1 MCNFDPLEKR
11 MRIASSGKKV
21 RFAGLFLFLVGAAA
35 YSDASPADFDSF
47 VAVSSRT
54 SENTFREYDL
64 IRNDEGGDR
73 EFVRNEEAGA
83 IDHLSGALHWQF
95 DSGVFF
101 EVTAERGKGILEYR
115 GYDQVFQFIQLQTEY
130 VISNQSLSV
139 GRDFGKHA
147 AYIGIG
153 NRYRERNIINGKLYE
168 ELSWRYGLF
177 GMRKD
182 FHFGQRWQLNFNAE
196 LSVALDS
203 QLKVEFAGTF
213 DPIEIEPGQIAS
225 GLGGVE
231 LQYKFTPKFSISVGP
246 RYEFSLIT
254 ESDKYEKSRNNKV
267 QFLTHHPKTEYETIS
282 WQFTLMKHF

>member
-1 MCNFDPLEKR
+1 

-21 RFAGLFLFLVGAAA
+21 RFAGLFLFFVSAAA
-35 YSDASPADFDSF
+35 YSDASLADFDSV

-54 SENTFREYDL
+54 SENTFREYEV
-64 IRNDEGGDR
+64 IRNEEAGDR

-101 EVTAERGKGILEYR
+101 EVTAERGKGTLDYR
-115 GYDQVFQFIQLQTEY
+115 GYDQAFQFIQLQTEY
-130 VISNQSLSV
+130 LISSQSLSV

-147 AYIGIG
+147 AYIGFG
-153 NRYRERNIINGKLYE
+153 NRYRERNIVDGNLYE

-177 GMRKD
+177 GMRKN
-182 FHFGQRWQLNFNAE
+182 FHFGQRWRLNFHAE

-203 QLKVEFAGTF
+203 QLKVEFAGAF
-213 DPIEIEPGQIAS
+213 DPVEIEPGQIYS

-231 LQYKFTPKFSISVGP
+231 LQYKLTPKFSISVGP

-254 ESDKYEKSRNNKV
+254 ESDKYERSKNNKV
-267 QFLTHHPKTEYETIS
+267 QFLTHQPKTEYETLS
-282 WQFTLMKHF
+282 WQLALNKHF